1 MRMPLCD
8 WCYGNHHPRFVC
20 RPQVVAMIEARDHA
34 RNREIAERKAKEAER
49 KAKEARKAE
58 ERRYID
64 WTMGWLIR
72 GVFASG
78 LGALLAV
85 SAVDHGLPLMM
96 AAVPGGVAGVGVAI
110 TLFVLSMGLEPEA
123 TPWGRWLWR
132 RVGEVAQ

>member
-8 WCYGNHHPRFVC
+8 WCGRGHHPRYTC
-20 RPQVVAMIEARDHA
+20 LPQAVAMVEARAHT
-34 RNREIAERKAKEAER
+34 RKREIAERKAKEA
-49 KAKEARKAE
+49 KAAEKAE

-64 WTMGWLIR
+64 WTLGWLIR
-72 GVFASG
+72 GGVTMI
-78 LGALLAV
+78 LGSLLAGF
-85 SAVDHGLPLMM
+85 AIDHGFPLMM
-96 AAVPGGVAGVGVAI
+96 AAVPGVVGGIGMAI